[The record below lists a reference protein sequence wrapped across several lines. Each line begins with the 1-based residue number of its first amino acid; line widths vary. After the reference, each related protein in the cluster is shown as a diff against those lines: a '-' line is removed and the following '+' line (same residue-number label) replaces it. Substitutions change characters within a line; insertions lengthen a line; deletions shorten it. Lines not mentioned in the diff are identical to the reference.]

1 MSFRPDKKR
10 GVEAGINRAGGHR
23 MFQWIV
29 MTAAGTLVDLGIRHV
44 VSHNLENGEEKSLAD
59 GKVVVTKFEN
69 SGAMCG
75 FLKDDPRKLRVLS
88 LTAMGMAAGWFLAKL
103 AGRRPLPEQ
112 LGASMMAAGAAANV
126 SERLARGK
134 VTDYLRFPFLPGKA
148 GKLVYN
154 IGDFL
159 IFAGTFLSI
168 VCDLA
173 AAAGRWAGD
182 RLKAEE

>member
-1 MSFRPDKKR
+1 
-10 GVEAGINRAGGHR
+10 
-23 MFQWIV
+23 MFGWIAL
-29 MTAAGTLVDLGIRHV
+29 TAAGALADLGIRHV
-44 VSHNLENGEEKSLAD
+44 VSHQLENGEEKSLAD

-75 FLKDDPRKLRVLS
+75 ILKDEPQKLRIIS
-88 LTAMGMAAGWFLAKL
+88 SAAMGMAAGWFFAKL
-103 AGRRPLPEQ
+103 FGKRPLPEQ
-112 LGASMMAAGAAANV
+112 LGASMMTAGAAANV

-159 IFAGTFLSI
+159 IFSGTFLSI
-168 VCDLA
+168 LCDI
-173 AAAGRWAGD
+173 AGAFG
-182 RLKAEE
+182 KGSKSE